1 MAGQILQRPQA
12 TRATVLYQDAAVIII
27 DKPAG
32 VAVSR
37 GREGLPSVED
47 WLEELR
53 RGKRHLPQP
62 AHRLD
67 AETAGCLALGR
78 TKPAMAALGALFAG
92 RAVEKTYWAVVV
104 GGPQAAAG
112 MIDAPLLKVSSKAA
126 GWRMVV
132 DPRGQPALT
141 RWRVL
146 GRGEGL
152 AWLELTPETGRTHQ
166 LRVHCTTQGFP
177 ILGDAMYGTAHPG
190 GLHLLARR
198 LAFTL
203 ETRIEAEA
211 PVPAAMRPA
220 LARCGG

>member
-1 MAGQILQRPQA
+1 MAAEVAQGAGAR
-12 TRATVLYQDAAVIII
+12 VLYQDAAVIVI

-37 GREGLPSVED
+37 GRAGLPSVED
-47 WLEELR
+47 WLEGLR
-53 RGKRHLPQP
+53 QGKRHAPQP

-92 RAVEKTYWAVVV
+92 RAVEKIYWAVVV
-104 GGPQAAAG
+104 GGPGEEAG
-112 MIDAPLLKVSSKAA
+112 VIEAPLLKVSSRAA

-132 DPRGQPALT
+132 DAAGQAAVT

-146 GRGEGL
+146 GRGQGL
-152 AWLELTPETGRTHQ
+152 AWLELCPETGRTHQ
-166 LRVHCTTQGFP
+166 LRVHCASRGFP
-177 ILGDAMYGTAHPG
+177 ILGDAMYGTANPA

-203 ETRIEAEA
+203 ETRVEAEA

-220 LARCGG
+220 MARCGG

>member
-1 MAGQILQRPQA
+1 MAAGVAQGLGPL
-12 TRATVLYQDAAVIII
+12 VLHQDGLVIVI

-53 RGKRHLPQP
+53 QGRRHLPQP

-78 TKPAMAALGALFAG
+78 TKPAMAALGALFASRG
-92 RAVEKTYWAVVV
+92 VEKTYWAVVV
-104 GGPQAAAG
+104 GGPREDAG
-112 MIDAPLLKVSSKAA
+112 VVEAPLLKVSSRAA

-132 DPRGQPALT
+132 DAKGQAAVT

-166 LRVHCTTQGFP
+166 LRVHCASRGWP
-177 ILGDAMYGTAHPG
+177 ILGDGMYGRAAEG

-203 ETRIEAEA
+203 ETRVEAEA
-211 PVPAAMRPA
+211 PVPPAMRPA

>member
-1 MAGQILQRPQA
+1 MAGGGAQ
-12 TRATVLYQDAAVIII
+12 VLYQDDAVIVL

-37 GREGLPSVED
+37 GRAGLPSVED
-47 WLEELR
+47 WLEGLR
-53 RGKRHLPQP
+53 QGKRHLPQP

-78 TKPAMAALGALFAG
+78 TRPAMAALGALFAD

-104 GGPQAAAG
+104 GGPAEDAG
-112 MIDAPLLKVSSKAA
+112 VVEAPLLKVSSKAA

-132 DPRGQPALT
+132 DPKGQPALT

-146 GRGEGL
+146 GRGDGL
-152 AWLELTPETGRTHQ
+152 AWLELAPETGRTHQ
-166 LRVHCTTQGFP
+166 LRVHCAARGWP
-177 ILGDAMYGTAHPG
+177 ILGDAMYGAAAEG

-203 ETRIEAEA
+203 GVRVAVEASV
-211 PVPAAMRPA
+211 PVAMQAALR
-220 LARCGG
+220 RCGW

>member
-1 MAGQILQRPQA
+1 MAGAGAQ
-12 TRATVLYQDAAVIII
+12 VLYQDGAVIVI

-37 GREGLPSVED
+37 GRAGGASVED
-47 WLEELR
+47 WLETLR
-53 RGKRHLPQP
+53 QGKRHLPQP

-104 GGPQAAAG
+104 GGPREEEG
-112 MIDAPLLKVSSKAA
+112 TIEAPLLKVSSKAA
-126 GWRMVV
+126 GWRMAV
-132 DPRGQPALT
+132 DPKGQPALT

-146 GRGEGL
+146 GRGDGL
-152 AWLELTPETGRTHQ
+152 AWLELRPETGRTHQ
-166 LRVHCTTQGFP
+166 LRVHCASRGFP
-177 ILGDAMYGTAHPG
+177 ILGDAMYGTANPA

-203 ETRIEAEA
+203 EARVEAEA

-220 LARCGG
+220 LRHCGG